1 VVSSHPNNLPS
12 LRRSN
17 REGSWGRAPLLV
29 SGAKESTA
37 DTNGSQVGLI
47 EWFLDLPAGAKTA
60 IALTGCVLLAAA
72 LAFHQLGKRGIF
84 SPAEARYSLI
94 AREMVDSG
102 DWVQPRLNHVR
113 YDEKPPLLYWAI
125 AASYRWFGPTDFA
138 SRVPSALA
146 FVGTAALT
154 FGIAYELVGS
164 AAAPLAALVYVTS
177 VGAFLFG
184 RFVFTDTLLVFCTT
198 LSLYGLARI
207 TRRRTGA
214 GSILIFYLGMAL
226 AGLTKGLI
234 GLLFPVATAVAYG
247 FLFEEGGLWRRCRPA
262 VGVAVLAGVFLPWHV
277 AMALRDPAF
286 IDFYVVNEHVR
297 RFLGTRQPVDYVPL
311 SVVGFWIST
320 LFWLL
325 PWALFLPGALRSAL
339 ENDLRRLAVPIL
351 WSVGIIGF
359 FTLTGSRLEYY
370 ALPAVPAIAVIVGA
384 YWQRLFQLRVRGWE
398 IALPALVLLA
408 VALAA
413 LAKIFVS
420 PRGAAELFTAMVSN
434 VDGYYREYFASHPR
448 ESFALANEALSL
460 ARPFV
465 VLLCLIGGGTALL
478 VSGGRRRFAFAVL
491 VVGTLPCLGIVDLGM
506 RVVTADRS
514 QRQFSQTIERDWAAD
529 SRLIVVGAF
538 EDLCGVAYYTRH
550 PTQMFDLNP
559 QDLLFGYRRGD
570 ARDLFLSAEELRREW
585 NSAARVFVVSD
596 RRFDLHGGEV
606 LAESPRDVLRVNHP
620 MPRLAESRGWS
631 YPTNRS
637 YSARSMAS
645 SDSVDH
651 RRPGDRDHRAQA
663 VTVAVAAIEKSRP
676 IWRLL
681 GEPED

>member
-1 VVSSHPNNLPS
+1 VVSSHPKNLPS

-17 REGSWGRAPLLV
+17 HENSRGRALLPV
-29 SGAKESTA
+29 LGAKVATA
-37 DTNGSQVGLI
+37 EADGAQVGLI
-47 EWFLDLPAGAKTA
+47 EWSLDLPAKAKTA

-72 LAFHQLGKRGIF
+72 LAFHQLGTRGIF

-102 DWVQPRLNHVR
+102 DWIQPRLNHVR

-125 AASYRWFGPTDFA
+125 AASYWWFGPSDFA

-164 AAAPLAALVYVTS
+164 SAAPLAALVYMTS
-177 VGAFLFG
+177 VGTFLFG

-214 GSILIFYLGMAL
+214 GTILTFYLGMAL

-234 GLLFPVATAVAYG
+234 GLLFPLATAVAHG
-247 FLFEEGGLWRRCRPA
+247 LLFEERGIWRRLRPA
-262 VGVAVLAGVFLPWHV
+262 VGVAVLAVVFLPWHV

-297 RFLGTRQPVDYVPL
+297 RFLGTRQPIDYVPL
-311 SVVGFWIST
+311 SVVGFWVST

-325 PWALFLPGALRSAL
+325 PWVLFLPGALRSAL
-339 ENDLRRLAVPIL
+339 EDDVRRLAVPLL
-351 WSVGIIGF
+351 WSVGVVGF

-384 YWQRLFQLRVRGWE
+384 YWQRVFQLRVRRWE
-398 IALPALVLLA
+398 VALPALVLFA

-413 LAKIFVS
+413 LAEIFFFA
-420 PRGAAELFTAMVSN
+420 RGGAELLTAMVSN
-434 VDGYYREYFASHPR
+434 VDGYYREYFAGHPR
-448 ESFALANEALSL
+448 ESFALVNEALSL
-460 ARPFV
+460 ARPFA
-465 VLLCLIGGGTALL
+465 VLLCLIGIGTVLL
-478 VSGGRRRFAFAVL
+478 VGGGQRRFAFAFL
-491 VVGTLPCLGIVDLGM
+491 VMGTLPCLGIVDLGM
-506 RVVTADRS
+506 RVVAADRS
-514 QRQFSQTIERDWAAD
+514 QRQFAQMIEQDWVGDA
-529 SRLIVVGAF
+529 RLIVVGAF
-538 EDLCGVAYYTRH
+538 EDLCGVAYYTRR
-550 PTQMFDLNP
+550 PTQMLDLNP
-559 QDLLFGYRRGD
+559 QDLLFGYRKGD
-570 ARDLFLSAEELRREW
+570 ARDLFVSAEELRREW

-596 RRFDLHGGEV
+596 RSFDLHGGEV

-620 MPRLAESRGWS
+620 MPRQVALGFGPLPPKRASLGSLANQKTELGK
-631 YPTNRS
+631 
-637 YSARSMAS
+637 
-645 SDSVDH
+645 
-651 RRPGDRDHRAQA
+651 RAGI
-663 VTVAVAAIEKSRP
+663 V
-676 IWRLL
+676 
-681 GEPED
+681 